1 MGAEFLNGNKRILDV
16 ILKQDRVS
24 CLYNSTELGGE
35 FTGGGLG
42 LLYEHVWA
50 ARRCK

>member
-1 MGAEFLNGNKRILDV
+1 MGADFINRNKRILDV
-16 ILKQDRVS
+16 LLKQDRVS
-24 CLYNSTELGGE
+24 CLYKNTELGGE
-35 FTGGGLG
+35 FTGGGFR